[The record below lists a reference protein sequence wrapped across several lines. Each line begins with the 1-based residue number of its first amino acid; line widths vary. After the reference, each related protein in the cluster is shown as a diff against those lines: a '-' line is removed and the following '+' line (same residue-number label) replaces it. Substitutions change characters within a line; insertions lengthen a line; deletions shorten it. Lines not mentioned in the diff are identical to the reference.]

1 MSDQRDYSSAA
12 RPRRVLVVL
21 FDGLRPD
28 VVTAER
34 MPTLHRFLEGARR
47 FTEASSVF
55 PSITRVCATAIG
67 TGAPP
72 AVNGIIHNG
81 FPDPAAREGRFLD
94 TALADDMRRGAAHH
108 GAAFT
113 ATPRFADALAGAG
126 RRFALVHSGSSG
138 GAYLLDPRARDNGSA
153 VFSVLGR
160 DQTETPDTWDL
171 VVERLGPPPTAPADK
186 LPFLRYAGQAM
197 AEVLI
202 PELQPDVAFLW
213 LTEPDWS
220 FHYRGMDTPATAEA
234 MRLADEAF
242 ARTLAAIRRLPGGE
256 DTAVI
261 TMSDHGHVGTTESFD
276 LVAALRELGFEA
288 TLDRPGA
295 DLSVAAGTLCW
306 LWPTERD
313 EARLGRLAAALQ
325 EMPWCGMLLSD
336 GGNGLE
342 GRFPGTFDLA
352 LVNADHPRSAPLLV
366 GMRGGPGPDLFGL
379 PGSSPLVGKDL
390 ARGGGMHGGL
400 HRREMANL
408 IALAAP
414 GVSAGEDV
422 SPVGLID
429 IGPTILG
436 LLGIAAPASM
446 VGRDITNPALSP
458 RSSRTVEVGYG
469 SYRQRLTLAG
479 EGRGT
484 ILRDGE
490 RIA

>member
-1 MSDQRDYSSAA
+1 M
-12 RPRRVLVVL
+12 L

-28 VVTAER
+28 VVTPER
-34 MPTLHRFLEGARR
+34 MPALHRFLGSARR
-47 FTEASSVF
+47 FTGASSVF

-94 TALADDMRRGAAHH
+94 TALADDMRRAAAYH
-108 GAAFT
+108 GPSFIAA
-113 ATPRFADALAGAG
+113 PRFADALAQAG

-138 GAYLLDPRARDNGSA
+138 GAYLLDPRAHRNRSA

-171 VVERLGPPPTAPADK
+171 VVGRLGPPPEAPADK
-186 LPFLRYAGQAM
+186 IPFLRYAGRAM

-220 FHYRGMDTPATAEA
+220 FHDRGMDTPATKEA
-234 MRLADEAF
+234 MRVADEAF
-242 ARTLAAIRRLPGGE
+242 AQTLNAISRLPGGD

-276 LVAALRELGFEA
+276 LVAALRDLGFEA
-288 TLDRPGA
+288 TLDRPGP

-306 LWPTERD
+306 LWPATRD
-313 EARLGRLAAALQ
+313 EARLARLAAALQ
-325 EMPWCGMLLSD
+325 EMPWCGMLLSS
-336 GGNGLE
+336 GGNGVE

-352 LVNADHPRSAPLLV
+352 LVNADHSRSAPLLV

-408 IALAAP
+408 IALSRP
-414 GVSAGEDV
+414 GLTPGEDE

-429 IGPTILG
+429 VGPTILG
-436 LLGIAAPASM
+436 LLGVAAPASM
-446 VGRDITNPALSP
+446 AGRDITDAALPP
-458 RSSRTVEVGYG
+458 RTSRTVEAGHN

-479 EGRGT
+479 EGRSA

-490 RIA
+490 RIG